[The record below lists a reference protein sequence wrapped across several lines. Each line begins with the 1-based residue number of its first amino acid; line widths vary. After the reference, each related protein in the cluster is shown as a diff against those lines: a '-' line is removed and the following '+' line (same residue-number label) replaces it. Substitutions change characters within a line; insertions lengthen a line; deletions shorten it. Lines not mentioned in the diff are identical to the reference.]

1 MVMLVLLLTL
11 VFSSIT
17 PAQGAS
23 NQRVIPRVANPQ
35 SLSEPPGIR
44 FDPQSGSLQFPVMQ
58 DANGQ
63 HYVELYRGRTF
74 LLVEKDAAGEWQIT
88 GYYTNTREDNIH
100 AAELIEW
107 VKYTNTNPIYS
118 EPNDIARGLKVM
130 AQAGFRVTVGTI
142 SIVVSELAHMIPEA
156 AHYLLALAGLAEP
169 TQQPDDDVVPRRRN

>member
-1 MVMLVLLLTL
+1 WHE
-11 VFSSIT
+11 
-17 PAQGAS
+17 AG
-23 NQRVIPRVANPQ
+23 QRVIYAAEHYSTAMLEKLVHFGGELP
-35 SLSEPPGIR
+35 
-44 FDPQSGSLQFPVMQ
+44 
-58 DANGQ
+58 NGQ

-156 AHYLLALAGLAEP
+156 AHYLLALAGLVEP
-169 TQQPDDDVVPRRRN
+169 TQQPHDDVVPRRRN